1 MSKNLYY
8 IWCMYLVSI
17 VIYSFNILIV
27 TQNANNM
34 WYRES
39 FLKCLNIL
47 KVKIISGNI
56 LMLKGYDGFNVL
68 LIHCSIFVLD
78 ISCIFIFTYYS
89 VSIIFYNISL

>member
-56 LMLKGYDGFNVL
+56 LMLKGYDGLL

>member
-39 FLKCLNIL
+39 FLKCLKIL

-56 LMLKGYDGFNVL
+56 LMLKGYDGLL

>member
-39 FLKCLNIL
+39 FLKCLKIFKNLKSKNNKWEYFDVERIWWIIVNTLFNFCFGYFMYFYFYIL
-47 KVKIISGNI
+47 FCKYYI
-56 LMLKGYDGFNVL
+56 L
-68 LIHCSIFVLD
+68 
-78 ISCIFIFTYYS
+78 
-89 VSIIFYNISL
+89 